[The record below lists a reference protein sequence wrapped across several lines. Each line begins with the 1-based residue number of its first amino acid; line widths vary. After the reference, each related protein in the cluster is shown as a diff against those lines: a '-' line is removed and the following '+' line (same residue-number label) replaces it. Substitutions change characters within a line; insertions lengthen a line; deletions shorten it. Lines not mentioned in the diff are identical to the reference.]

1 MVRRGCRGMSRDCD
15 NHPARRRALF
25 TAIAIASIAIALAPL
40 GAGAAP
46 RGGGIGVPGSGAGG
60 GGGGAF
66 AGQGMWIWYVSA
78 SNGGRVGSIIRKA
91 RSHGIRTLFI
101 KSADAGNVWSQFTPR
116 LVRTLHDAGL
126 RVCGWQFVYGI
137 HPAAEAIAGAH
148 AKTVGADCMIIDAE
162 SSYEGRYAA
171 ASTYVKEL
179 RARVGRRFPVGLASF
194 PYVDYHPALPYS
206 VFLGP
211 GGAQQNL
218 PQLYWHTIGTTVAAG
233 FSHTFEFNRVYGA
246 PMEPLGQTYGNPP
259 VREIKQFRRYA
270 KAYRMRGLSWW
281 DWQETNAKGWRAIAA
296 SNLNGISGL
305 GRGELYPVLGHK
317 YAGDLVVWAQ
327 EHLNG
332 AGLHVR
338 VSGKLNV
345 ETSKALSAFQRS
357 HGLPRSGILDV
368 ATWKKLLRVSPQP
381 VNWARRHG
389 KAGTRRAPASADLP
403 PVRNEIPDM
412 SRAAHR

>member
-1 MVRRGCRGMSRDCD
+1 
-15 NHPARRRALF
+15 
-25 TAIAIASIAIALAPL
+25 
-40 GAGAAP
+40 
-46 RGGGIGVPGSGAGG
+46 
-60 GGGGAF
+60 
-66 AGQGMWIWYVSA
+66 MWIWYVSA
-78 SNGGRVGSIIRKA
+78 SNGGRVGSIVRKA
-91 RSHGIRTLFI
+91 ESHGIRTLYI

-116 LVRTLHDAGL
+116 LVHTLHSAGL

-137 HPAAEAIAGAH
+137 HPTAEAIAAAR
-148 AKTVGADCMIIDAE
+148 AKAVGADCLIIDAE

-171 ASTYVKEL
+171 ATTYMKEL
-179 RARVGRRFPVGLASF
+179 RGRVGQRFPVGLASF

-218 PQLYWHTIGTTVAAG
+218 PQLYWHTIGTTVSAG
-233 FSHTFEFNRVYGA
+233 FAHTFEFNRVYGA
-246 PMEPLGQTYGNPP
+246 PIAPLGQTYGDPP

-281 DWQETNAKGWRAIAA
+281 DWQETRAKAWNALATT
-296 SNLNGISGL
+296 NLNPVYGV
-305 GRGELYPVLGHK
+305 GRRQLYPVLGHK
-317 YAGDLVVWAQ
+317 YAGDLVAWAQ

-332 AGLHVR
+332 AGFQVR

-345 ETSKALSAFQRS
+345 QTSQALSAFQRS
-357 HGLPRSGILDV
+357 RGVPRTGILDV
-368 ATWKKLLRVSPQP
+368 ATWKKLLRVRPQP

-389 KAGTRRAPASADLP
+389 KSAPPRAPASATLP
-403 PVRNEIPDM
+403 AVRDEIPDM